1 MFTVNL
7 SAFSPVRFVRTPAT
21 SAAANWPFRCVAD
34 CGITSLSRLCGV
46 RSWNFSRL
54 TVFLLFFATFAA
66 QITNSC
72 LVCIRYVL
80 PNLCLCAVARLPKS
94 RTGMKC
100 GAFSNG
106 DIWSEE
112 TITFIWRIIRIHISD
127 KSKRDVLEGISQ
139 TVNRNR
145 WADEQRLTVPHPTQF
160 RSVLR
165 RISQPI
171 TWLIVAIM
179 IQKLQ
184 FKNFLFLLFCCLLAS
199 FR

>member
-1 MFTVNL
+1 
-7 SAFSPVRFVRTPAT
+7 
-21 SAAANWPFRCVAD
+21 
-34 CGITSLSRLCGV
+34 
-46 RSWNFSRL
+46 
-54 TVFLLFFATFAA
+54 
-66 QITNSC
+66 
-72 LVCIRYVL
+72 
-80 PNLCLCAVARLPKS
+80 
-94 RTGMKC
+94 MKC

-145 WADEQRLTVPHPTQF
+145 WADEQRLTMPHPTQF

-184 FKNFLFLLFCCLLAS
+184 F
-199 FR
+199 